1 MKSLSSV
8 ENQAYFRS
16 AISRIEPG
24 YMNVRG
30 YDLRDLIKHA
40 SWSEVMFLTLNNR
53 RPSPG
58 EVKVL
63 DAIMIAAVDGGFMS
77 AMAVA
82 ARYAASGG
90 ANVSGGLAAGVS
102 TAGYHTAAPQRIA
115 EMLLEMLGDKAG
127 PGDITDD
134 DITRVLKEHLG
145 RGERIPGLGH
155 PVHKTWDPRVEGI
168 RAVAVE
174 NDMTSGF
181 LAVMDRVEAA
191 TKAILNK
198 VLPMN
203 VDGAMGALFL
213 DMGMRG
219 EEMLAFNILASCT
232 GIAAHIIEEMRDGV
246 PLRIVRDPEY
256 TLPYETTPWVTSPA
270 ETA

>member
-8 ENQAYFRS
+8 EDKPYFRS

-24 YMNVRG
+24 VMIVRG
-30 YDLRDLIKHA
+30 YDLRDLIKNA

-53 RPSPG
+53 RPSPA

-63 DAIMIAAVDGGFMS
+63 DAIMISAVDGGFMS

-90 ANVSGGLAAGVS
+90 ATVSAGVS
-102 TAGYHTAAPQRIA
+102 AGVATAGYHTAAPQRIG
-115 EMLLEMLGDKAG
+115 EMLLEMTGDHSG
-127 PGDITDD
+127 PSEITDE
-134 DITRVLKEHLG
+134 DIKRVLNIHLG
-145 RGERIPGLGH
+145 RGDRIPGLGH

-168 RAVAVE
+168 RAVAEEVGMA
-174 NDMTSGF
+174 DGY
-181 LAVMDRVEAA
+181 LAVMDRVEKA
-191 TKAILNK
+191 TNEILGK

-213 DMGMRG
+213 DMGMKG
-219 EEMLAFNILASCT
+219 EEMLAYNILASST
-232 GIAAHIIEEMRDGV
+232 GIAAHVIEEIRDGV

-256 TLPYETTPWVTSPA
+256 LLPLETKPWNA
-270 ETA
+270 EGDAK